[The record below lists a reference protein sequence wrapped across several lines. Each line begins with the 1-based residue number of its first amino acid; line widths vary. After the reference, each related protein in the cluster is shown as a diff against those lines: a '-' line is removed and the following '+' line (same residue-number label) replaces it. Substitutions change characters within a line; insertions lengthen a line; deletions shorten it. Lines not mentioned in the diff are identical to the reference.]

1 MSSGLPLK
9 LGRCS
14 NGEFVPPPITAVA
27 EEAMRRARE
36 ISEDNAR
43 RLGWSRRRFLTSAAG
58 MAAGLV
64 ALQACNDEER
74 ASRPNTTPGTTPG
87 TTRGTTAAKTAPPG
101 TTTPVASTTT
111 LGAGGTLTVPP
122 EATLDTELA
131 TSTTHVPAGT
141 LLVDVQNHLLD
152 YVMHPDAADFT
163 GFPQAGC
170 GEDDPRMCFSPEQ
183 WADLVFRQSD
193 TTMAVLSAIPVVGAV
208 SPLSIEAMEHGKEVA
223 AGLCGD
229 GRVLIQGHAVPN
241 VGPIETALESMS
253 AVAGEHAIS
262 AWKVYTHAGPGW
274 YLDDHDPSVP
284 QIGERFLSHVEQIG
298 VNVVAVHKGLSG
310 DSAFASPVDIGPAA
324 ANHPD
329 ISFVVYH
336 SGYEHSYHEDESN
349 PTGGGVDRLIGS
361 VQAAGIGPGGNV
373 YAELGSTWRAVMGDL
388 DQAAH
393 VLGKLLRAVGEDNV
407 VWGTDSI
414 WYGSPQDQIAAFR
427 AFEITPEYQERFGY
441 PELTMERKVKILGL
455 NAARVFGIT
464 NPIDQTCG
472 PAEQGFRR
480 VESGYA
486 NALLGPVTRRDIV
499 KTFLRDHP
507 WAAT

>member
-74 ASRPNTTPGTTPG
+74 ASRSNTTPGTTPG

-223 AGLCGD
+223 AGVCGD

-373 YAELGSTWRAVMGDL
+373 YAELGSTWRAVM
-388 DQAAH
+388 
-393 VLGKLLRAVGEDNV
+393 
-407 VWGTDSI
+407 
-414 WYGSPQDQIAAFR
+414 
-427 AFEITPEYQERFGY
+427 
-441 PELTMERKVKILGL
+441 
-455 NAARVFGIT
+455 
-464 NPIDQTCG
+464 
-472 PAEQGFRR
+472 
-480 VESGYA
+480 
-486 NALLGPVTRRDIV
+486 
-499 KTFLRDHP
+499 
-507 WAAT
+507 